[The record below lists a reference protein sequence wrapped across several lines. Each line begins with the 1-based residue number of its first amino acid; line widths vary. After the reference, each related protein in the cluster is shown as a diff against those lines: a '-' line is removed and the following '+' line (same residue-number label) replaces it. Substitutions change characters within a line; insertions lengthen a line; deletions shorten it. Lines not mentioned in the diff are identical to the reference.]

1 MISNG
6 CYVAQRNNK
15 AEEIGTKVIN
25 ILTWQRPIQSSIIFL
40 SIIGTIM
47 LLQSY
52 SFIQILS
59 FTLMLTTAINLIY
72 VYSVKYYYY
81 YIHGNTL
88 VSHPYT

>member
-1 MISNG
+1 MGDDVSESSSKPRKCDSG
-6 CYVAQRNNK
+6 SSQRNNK
-15 AEEIGTKVIN
+15 AEEIGTK
-25 ILTWQRPIQSSIIFL
+25 
-40 SIIGTIM
+40 
-47 LLQSY
+47 SY

-81 YIHGNTL
+81 YIHGHTI